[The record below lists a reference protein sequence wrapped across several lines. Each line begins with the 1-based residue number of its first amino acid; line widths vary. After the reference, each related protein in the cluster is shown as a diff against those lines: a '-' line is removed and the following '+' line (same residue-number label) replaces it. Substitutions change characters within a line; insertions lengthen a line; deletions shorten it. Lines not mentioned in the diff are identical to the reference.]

1 MKKRRTI
8 VEKFAKKRIELL
20 LFLLLIGVYAY
31 TFPRWADPNQNSRL
45 NMVVA
50 VVEDGTFR
58 IDPYV
63 SNTVDYAKVG
73 DHYYSDKAPGAAFL
87 GIPSLCLDEGIP
99 GFAHHSRCDGDLRGI
114 MLPSRRPC

>member
-1 MKKRRTI
+1 MNLWRTI
-8 VEKFAKKRIELL
+8 IDQYTKKRIELL
-20 LFLLLIGVYAY
+20 LFLLLISVYAY

-73 DHYYSDKAPGAAFL
+73 DHYYSDKAPGVAFL
-87 GIPSLCLDEGIP
+87 GIL
-99 GFAHHSRCDGDLRGI
+99 F
-114 MLPSRRPC
+114 MQ